1 MWVWLGSDNGLSAL
15 SITAGAGIKQDLCG
29 TLPPD
34 AMLREPHILLAATSL
49 MCKQTIAAWDYQ
61 RWIY

>member
-1 MWVWLGSDNGLSAL
+1 MWVWLGSDNGLSVL
-15 SITAGAGIKQDLCG
+15 SITAGAGIKQDL
-29 TLPPD
+29 
-34 AMLREPHILLAATSL
+34 EPHILLAATSL